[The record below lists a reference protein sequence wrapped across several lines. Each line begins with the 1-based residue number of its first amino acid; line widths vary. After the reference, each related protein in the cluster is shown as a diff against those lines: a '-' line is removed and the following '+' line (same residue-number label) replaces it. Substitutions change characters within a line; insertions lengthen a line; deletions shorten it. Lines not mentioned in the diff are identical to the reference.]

1 MPQTTG
7 PVIVIAASMG
17 GLELLRTIIAALP
30 APCATSVFIVWHIGA
45 HPSELPTI
53 LQHGSALPVEF
64 ATDGAAILPG
74 HVYIAPPDHHVLI
87 EATRMRLSSGAKVH
101 YARPAADPMFISAA
115 ASHGQNVIGIVLS
128 GGDGDG
134 ADGLLAIKQAGGR
147 VIVQDPAEAQA
158 PSMPHTAIATV
169 HPDAILPISAI
180 AKLVGGLCGRSAQAN
195 S

>member
-1 MPQTTG
+1 
-7 PVIVIAASMG
+7 MG
-17 GLELLRTIIAALP
+17 VVVPHGVLFRGSTEGKIRQKLIEENLLDAIIGLPEKL
-30 APCATSVFIVWHIGA
+30 FY
-45 HPSELPTI
+45 
-53 LQHGSALPVEF
+53 
-64 ATDGAAILPG
+64 GAAILPG